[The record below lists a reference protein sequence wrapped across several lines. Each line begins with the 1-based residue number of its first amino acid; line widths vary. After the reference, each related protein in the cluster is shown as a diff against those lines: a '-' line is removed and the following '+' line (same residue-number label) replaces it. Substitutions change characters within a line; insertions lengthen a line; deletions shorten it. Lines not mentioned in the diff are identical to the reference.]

1 MGKTMVEASAA
12 GPNGTR
18 LFSFLIDTGATLI
31 GLPSQDIEA
40 LGLPLVEGGR
50 QKVLTAAG
58 VIAQETYVAT
68 IRIEADVTPA
78 LVTEAPVPM
87 IGWDVLERLRMK
99 VNLVTHKLEKASED
113 EPMPPFML

>member
-18 LFSFLIDTGATLI
+18 LFSFLIDTGSTLV

-50 QKVLTAAG
+50 QKVLTTVG
-58 VIAQETYVAT
+58 VIEQETYVAV
-68 IRIEADVTPA
+68 IRLEADTTPA
-78 LVTEAPVPM
+78 FVTETPVPI
-87 IGWDVLERLRMK
+87 IGWEVLEKLRMK
-99 VNLVTHKLEKASED
+99 VNTVTHELEKVSED
-113 EPMPPFML
+113 ELMPPFML